1 MRAYSTD
8 LKERLVRA
16 VAEGQPMREAARRFH
31 VAVTT
36 VKRAVVQQRET
47 GSLERKPIPGC
58 PRRIGPEQEGVL
70 LERLKAAPDAT
81 VLEHS
86 AWWEEHHGQ
95 QLSEATMWR
104 AIRRLGWTHKKS
116 HWQPANATKRSA
128 RPGAKQSPRDP
139 AQFVF
144 VDESGTHT
152 SLTRLYGWAPHDRR
166 ANGSVPR
173 NHGKNTT
180 LVAALTPGGLQEP
193 WLIEGAIT
201 TETFEWYIRE
211 QLAPQLRPGQVVV
224 LDNLSVHKAA
234 SIRHALAARG
244 CELLF
249 LPPYSPDFT
258 PIEQA
263 FSKLKAIL
271 RGLGARTHEALVE
284 AMHGAVEAITPADAV
299 AWFAH
304 AGYTLPAQGT

>member
-1 MRAYSTD
+1 MAGPASAGLD
-8 LKERLVRA
+8 AEQKALAASERD
-16 VAEGQPMREAARRFH
+16 EAARTAWREA
-31 VAVTT
+31 VA
-36 VKRAVVQQRET
+36 
-47 GSLERKPIPGC
+47 
-58 PRRIGPEQEGVL
+58 RRDPEQL
-70 LERLKAAPDAT
+70 
-81 VLEHS
+81 
-86 AWWEEHHGQ
+86 
-95 QLSEATMWR
+95 
-104 AIRRLGWTHKKS
+104 
-116 HWQPANATKRSA
+116 
-128 RPGAKQSPRDP
+128 
-139 AQFVF
+139 VF

-166 ANGSVPR
+166 ASGSVPR

-249 LPPYSPDFT
+249 LPPYSPDCT

-284 AMHGAVEAITPADAV
+284 AMHGAVEAITPADAS

-304 AGYTLPAQGT
+304 AGYPLPAQGT